1 MINTDM
7 NQFIDYL
14 NYGEEIDILYK
25 GDKYLIEGYCNE
37 DNNFHLFVYKYENG
51 GNEADEMIYEIDSNI
66 SIKDCADKFLEAKIW
81 NGKSFWEVEKEM
93 EWID

>member
-7 NQFIDYL
+7 NQFLDCL

-25 GDKYLIEGYCNE
+25 GDKYFIEGYYS
-37 DNNFHLFVYKYENG
+37 DDKVAHFIVYKYSED
-51 GNEADEMIYEIDSNI
+51 GNDVHEMIYETTSDNK
-66 SIKDCADKFLEAKIW
+66 IKDCADNFLEAKIW
-81 NGKSFWEVEKEM
+81 DGKSFWEVESEM